1 MIKVDQYIDCYAHS
15 DGRVTDSEN
24 IEYPVLI
31 KGPGWRYVTL
41 KLLSGVLVTVS
52 RYRLICSVF
61 KPLPKKE
68 NPNDYSVNHFDG
80 KHGNDAASNL
90 QWVTPGENTLHATLL
105 GARNK
110 RPLIRAV
117 KAGNKGFLYYW
128 DLHDAVKQ
136 TGLSYED
143 VWESIRLKKPSGEY
157 KFQHIPWNFKD
168 NLQGRLALG
177 KERAKF
183 IRPIDVKN
191 IETGEIKSYSSMGE
205 FATELNLLITHIR
218 IRISDSKNP
227 KLLHKKYVLVD
238 KGHGFDFLTE
248 DVLEKLRNRGNKEV
262 YAYNLETKEFKLYKS
277 AYNFIKQLKCPK
289 SSITNPLA
297 AKGIGR
303 AFGWCFCYLVAG
315 VEEAKEKLLA
325 VAQ

>member
-15 DGRVTDSEN
+15 DGRVTDSKN
-24 IEYPVLI
+24 VEYPLSI
-31 KGPGWRYVTL
+31 TPAGYVYLTL
-41 KLLSGVLVTVS
+41 KLIDNTLIKIGRHRVICGGYKEKPKDQNKQ
-52 RYRLICSVF
+52 RYV
-61 KPLPKKE
+61 
-68 NPNDYSVNHFDG
+68 VNHINGVPGD
-80 KHGNDAASNL
+80 DTPCNL
-90 QWVTPGENTLHATLL
+90 QWITTPENTLHGTLL

-289 SSITNPLA
+289 SSITNSLA

-303 AFGWCFCYLVAG
+303 AFGWCFCYLVTG